1 MRLSVKQYNVYA
13 NGAIYAEY
21 AEGKKDRILIVTD
34 ITDDRL
40 LSYA

>member
-21 AEGKKDRILIVTD
+21 AEGKKGQD
-34 ITDDRL
+34 IN
-40 LSYA
+40 SY